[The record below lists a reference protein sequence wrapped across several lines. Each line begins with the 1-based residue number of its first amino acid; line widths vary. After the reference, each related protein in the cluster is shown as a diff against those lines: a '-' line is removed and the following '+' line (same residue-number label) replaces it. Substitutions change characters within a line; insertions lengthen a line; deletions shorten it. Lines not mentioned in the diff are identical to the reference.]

1 MRGWWEG
8 GGEVRTRALSG
19 ESRDTSIVDRTN
31 GDLNMLFKV
40 TKLTKN
46 NSILL
51 LGGGRRRKWEML

>member
-1 MRGWWEG
+1 M
-8 GGEVRTRALSG
+8 RTRALSG
-19 ESRDTSIVDRTN
+19 ESRDTSIADRTN

-46 NSILL
+46 SSILL

>member
-1 MRGWWEG
+1 M
-8 GGEVRTRALSG
+8 RTRALSG

-51 LGGGRRRKWEML
+51 LGGGRRRKWEMS